1 MLHRPCVEERSKS
14 SEGSIWS
21 KVSFLFRLVLFVGM
35 LPLIFPESEALV
47 TNLNQRHVAVGHR
60 QRAIPTLSDLLLGG
74 LPQRNWVSLPLRRIP
89 GKSTT
94 SARNVERIRKSYAH
108 EVVSSSSSSSR
119 QNRSSSERQRLGFFP
134 WLLIVA
140 SACYICLKYHRW
152 RLTLSVGF
160 LLAHFALQEGIF
172 LDQLSP
178 LRVLRGILAW
188 YMAQLTANPM
198 ITKSVSAGLIG
209 TVGDYTAQW
218 LEHILAVRH
227 QARKL
232 HVSALLVRDT
242 CATTTVL
249 PESKWTMDPFWL
261 WPRSITIHGRYDVRR
276 GVSMLADGLFISGP
290 LMHLGYEVFE
300 RILPIAD
307 TAGSADPASALA
319 AILHVVAD
327 SLLLDSFFI
336 ASRFFATG
344 LMEGVSLLEL
354 VIQFKSI
361 YIPSLQASWATSLI
375 LCPIQISCFRYLPLS
390 VRVLSV
396 NCIDVVWDAVL
407 SFMAHRS
414 R

>member
-1 MLHRPCVEERSKS
+1 MHRPCVKQRSKS

-47 TNLNQRHVAVGHR
+47 TNLQQRHVAAGHR
-60 QRAIPTLSDLLLGG
+60 QRTLPTLSDLLLGG

-94 SARNVERIRKSYAH
+94 SARNVERIRKSYAND
-108 EVVSSSSSSSR
+108 VSSSSSSSR

-160 LLAHFALQEGIF
+160 LVAHFALQEGIF

-178 LRVLRGILAW
+178 LRVLRGMLAW

-198 ITKSVSAGLIG
+198 ITKSISAGLIG

-227 QARKL
+227 QTRKL
-232 HVSALLVRDT
+232 PVSLLVRDT
-242 CATTTVL
+242 CATTTTTL
-249 PESKWTMDPFWL
+249 PSVRELTMDPFWL
-261 WPRSITIHGRYDVRR
+261 SPSSITIHGRYDVRR
-276 GVSMLADGLFISGP
+276 GMSMLADGLFISGP

-361 YIPSLQASWATSLI
+361 YVPSLQASWATSLI
-375 LCPIQISCFRYLPLS
+375 LCPIQFSCFRYLPLS